1 MFDKAK
7 KMWELQSK
15 AKAIKKELEEMEF
28 EGVEL
33 GGKVKVVVNGEQ
45 KVMKVEIDESL
56 LSPVEKEGVEKFLK
70 QAMTSAVTNSQQAA
84 AQKMKAIA
92 GDLGFGM

>member
-7 KMWELQSK
+7 QLWKLQAEAKRIQNELR
-15 AKAIKKELEEMEF
+15 EMQF

-33 GGKVKVVVNGEQ
+33 GGKVRVVVNGEQ
-45 KVMKVEIDESL
+45 KVEAIDIDDSL
-56 LSPVEKEGVEKFLK
+56 LDPAEKEALERFLK
-70 QAMTSAVTNSQQAA
+70 QAIASAISKSQQAA

-92 GDLGFGM
+92 GDLGMGL

>member
-15 AKAIKKELEEMEF
+15 AKAIKNELERMEF

-45 KVMKVEIDESL
+45 KVVAVNIDESL
-56 LSPVEKEGVEKFLK
+56 LDPSEKESVERFLK
-70 QAMTSAVTNSQQAA
+70 QAITAAITKSQQAA

-92 GDLGFGM
+92 GELGLGL

>member
-7 KMWELQSK
+7 KMWELQAK
-15 AKAIKKELEEMEF
+15 AKAIKSELEKMEF

-45 KVMKVEIDESL
+45 KVVAVNIDESL
-56 LSPVEKEGVEKFLK
+56 LDPSEKESVEKFLR
-70 QAMTSAVTNSQQAA
+70 QAITSAITKSQQAA

-92 GDLGFGM
+92 GDLGFGL